1 MRKTFLILALLAAT
15 IARAQNNVVVTVT
28 AEMGGTYAGGALK
41 ATNIVPGG
49 NASTSLAFFFN
60 SSGTV
65 SAGLPSNGTWLFDF
79 CNSSN
84 ICFSAQVQLPGANS
98 FDATTIFT
106 AAAASA
112 GSGVSSVSCVSGCT
126 VATPTTTPAITVTSA
141 GGTVTSF
148 STTGT
153 PCLAPLFSCSVAT
166 PTSTPALTFSL
177 SSAAQNSVFAGPASG
192 GAAAPS
198 FQLAPTFSAAN
209 LTNFPSTLALTT
221 NPLSQFASTTSAQFA
236 GVISDETGTG
246 SVVFSISPTLVTPAL
261 GTPSAL
267 VLTNATALPC
277 GALPALTGDVT
288 SAGATCTISVVNVNG
303 AVIPTSA
310 VVLGS
315 NASKQIVAATT
326 TGSGAAVLATSPT
339 LVTPALG
346 TPSAIVLT
354 NATGLPCGA
363 LPALTGDTTT
373 SAASCATTTAKIN
386 GTAFPASATVIGSN
400 SSSQPIAATTTGTG
414 TTVVLATSPTLVTPA
429 LGTPSAL
436 VLTNATGLPVAG
448 GGTGLATLTSNV
460 IYKGNGTSPMSVSS
474 MTDNGTSVTSSDTGG
489 YVAPV
494 FQANGTTA
502 GFFDFPQGTTSA
514 AVSPC
519 STATSICEQA
529 PTAVTSYLVNKPGI
543 AANGVET
550 NNVASAVDTQGFSG
564 DANHS
569 TTVTISSATSVSSTS
584 LCSTTNCPAGT
595 YQINGYLDVTTACT
609 TTGGYFVSIIYTDDA
624 GSKTVVMPLIGTG
637 VTASLLTATGIS
649 SSLAL
654 SSTSNFA
661 QGDLFIR
668 STGAASINYS
678 TTASACA
685 TGGPAAGKLYLSVV
699 PVQ

>member
-15 IARAQNNVVVTVT
+15 AARAQNNVVVTVT

-141 GGTVTSF
+141 GGTVTDF

-221 NPLSQFASTTSAQFA
+221 NPLSQFASTTSAQLA

-267 VLTNATALPC
+267 VLTNATGLPC
-277 GALPALTGDVT
+277 GALPAFTGDVT
-288 SAGATCTISVVNVNG
+288 SAGATCTTSVVNVNG

-315 NASKQIVAATT
+315 NASKQIIAATT

-414 TTVVLATSPTLVTPA
+414 TTVVLATSPALVTPS
-429 LGTPSAL
+429 LGA
-436 VLTNATGLPVAG
+436 ATATSLLASGIVD
-448 GGTGLATLTSNV
+448 GT
-460 IYKGNGTSPMSVSS
+460 
-474 MTDNGTSVTSSDTGG
+474 
-489 YVAPV
+489 APV
-494 FQANGTTA
+494 TITTSA
-502 GFFDFPQGTTSA
+502 SCTLGTTSGCNATAYNSGYTFNEEGTA
-514 AVSPC
+514 A
-519 STATSICEQA
+519 
-529 PTAVTSYLVNKPGI
+529 TAVTYTLPTAAAGKQYCVSNAYNGS
-543 AANGVET
+543 AANT
-550 NNVASAVDTQGFSG
+550 
-564 DANHS
+564 
-569 TTVTISSATSVSSTS
+569 
-584 LCSTTNCPAGT
+584 GT
-595 YQINGYLDVTTACT
+595 LE
-609 TTGGYFVSIIYTDDA
+609 
-624 GSKTVVMPLIGTG
+624 
-637 VTASLLTATGIS
+637 LLTSAAGQFIIFTDGT
-649 SSLAL
+649 L
-654 SSTSNFA
+654 S
-661 QGDLFIR
+661 
-668 STGAASINYS
+668 
-678 TTASACA
+678 A
-685 TGGPAAGKLYLSVV
+685 TGGFVISSGAARDSACVVGVDSTHWILY
-699 PVQ
+699 VQSGSWVKH